1 METLV
6 GRLTKNAEARTTKN
20 NKQVVNFSIAVND
33 NYKSKGDSETRK
45 AVRYF
50 NCAYWINT
58 GIAGYLTKGT
68 LVELNGR
75 INLDSWENMEG
86 KTMASLSMHVSNI
99 KLHGKTKGMDNGS
112 ETPVVPINNTSKIAG
127 SSDDLP
133 F

>member
-6 GRLTKNAEARTTKN
+6 GRLTKNAEVKTTKSD
-20 NKQVVNFSIAVND
+20 KQVVNFSIAVND
-33 NYKSKGDSETRK
+33 NYKAKNDSETK
-45 AVRYF
+45 KVVRYF

-58 GIAGYLTKGT
+58 TIAKHLTKGT

-75 INLDSWENMEG
+75 IHLDTWENMDG

-99 KLHGKTKGMDNGS
+99 KLHGKAKGMDNGS
-112 ETPVVPINNTSKIAG
+112 ETPVVSINNTDKVAD

>member
-6 GRLTKNAEARTTKN
+6 GRLTKNAEVRTTKN

-75 INLDSWENMEG
+75 INLDTWENMEG
-86 KTMASLSMHVSNI
+86 KTIAALAMHVNNI
-99 KLHGKTKGMDNGS
+99 KLHGKGADKKQTDTNKS
-112 ETPVVPINNTSKIAG
+112 NTSTATNDTN
-127 SSDDLP
+127 DDLP

>member
-6 GRLTKNAEARTTKN
+6 GRLTKNAEVRTTN
-20 NKQVVNFSIAVND
+20 NDKQVVNFSIAVND
-33 NYKSKGDSETRK
+33 NYKTKGDSETRK

-50 NCAYWINT
+50 NCTYWINT
-58 GIAGYLTKGT
+58 GIAEYLTKGT

-75 INLDSWENMEG
+75 INLNSWKNMEG
-86 KTMASLSMHVSNI
+86 KTIASLSMHVSNI
-99 KLHGKTKGMDNGS
+99 KLHGKTTGMDNGS
-112 ETPVVPINNTSKIAG
+112 ETPAVPINNTGKIAD

>member
-6 GRLTKNAEARTTKN
+6 GRVVKNAEVRTTKN
-20 NKQVVNFSIAVND
+20 DKQVVNFSIAVND
-33 NYKSKGDSETRK
+33 SYKAKNNSEAK
-45 AVRYF
+45 KVVRYF

-58 GIAGYLTKGT
+58 TIAEHLTKGT

-86 KTMASLSMHVSNI
+86 KTMASLSMHVNNI
-99 KLHGKTKGMDNGS
+99 KLHGKGA
-112 ETPVVPINNTSKIAG
+112 SKKEEAQATTTDTAAAG
-127 SSDDLP
+127 DDLP